1 MIAFR
6 AAERRRTFR
15 AALLFVV
22 LTAVLAFPLS
32 VRPADH
38 VMSASPDTNLFMW
51 TLAWDVHAFTHQ
63 PLRIFDANIYYPLR
77 HTLAYSENLIGS
89 AIIAA
94 PILWLTG
101 NSVLAMNLVALL
113 SAALCGLGAYVLARQ
128 VGAGA
133 AGAVVSGLVFAFS
146 PPRFL
151 RLDQLHLA
159 TIQWVPFGLAS
170 LHAYLGRGRPFDL
183 RLSAAFFTVQALS
196 SGHGCAFIPRS
207 GPAEAG
213 HHLPG
218 REG

>member
-38 VMSASPDTNLFMW
+38 V
-51 TLAWDVHAFTHQ
+51 
-63 PLRIFDANIYYPLR
+63 IANIYYSLR

>member
-1 MIAFR
+1 MPSRTGRCASSTRTSITRCATR
-6 AAERRRTFR
+6 WRTRRISSAARSSPRRFC
-15 AALLFVV
+15 
-22 LTAVLAFPLS
+22 
-32 VRPADH
+32 
-38 VMSASPDTNLFMW
+38 
-51 TLAWDVHAFTHQ
+51 
-63 PLRIFDANIYYPLR
+63 
-77 HTLAYSENLIGS
+77 GS
-89 AIIAA
+89 
-94 PILWLTG
+94 TG

-128 VGAGA
+128 VGAGP

-170 LHAYLGRGRPFDL
+170 LHADLGGGRPFDL
-183 RLSAAFFTVQALS
+183 RLSAAFFTLQALS